1 MSVGI
6 LIFVISVIISII
18 TTMRENSHKDR
29 QNQKPPQKHLPIMN
43 QKRWLFE
50 EIERTFKEISEE
62 LNEGEERN
70 HRDENTMIRYHLYS
84 MNFQRKSLNRNLL

>member
-29 QNQKPPQKHLPIMN
+29 QNQKPPQNIYRYNEP
-43 QKRWLFE
+43 KRWLFE
-50 EIERTFKEISEE
+50 EMSERLK
-62 LNEGEERN
+62 
-70 HRDENTMIRYHLYS
+70 
-84 MNFQRKSLNRNLL
+84 K

>member
-29 QNQKPPQKHLPIMN
+29 QNQKPPQKTSTIMN
-43 QKRWLFE
+43 QKKVAFLKKLS
-50 EIERTFKEISEE
+50 ERLK
-62 LNEGEERN
+62 
-70 HRDENTMIRYHLYS
+70 
-84 MNFQRKSLNRNLL
+84 K

>member
-43 QKRWLFE
+43 QKGGFLKKLS
-50 EIERTFKEISEE
+50 ERLK
-62 LNEGEERN
+62 
-70 HRDENTMIRYHLYS
+70 
-84 MNFQRKSLNRNLL
+84 K

>member
-29 QNQKPPQKHLPIMN
+29 QNQKPPQKTSTDNEP
-43 QKRWLFE
+43 KKGGFFE

-62 LNEGEERN
+62 LNEEEKK
-70 HRDENTMIRYHLYS
+70 S
-84 MNFQRKSLNRNLL
+84 SKRKI